1 MIVAAAIKQDGKVWT
16 LPPPARHHDI
26 IKLIITETGNMV
38 DGEQGFVDEHGNFLN
53 RVKAGMEAM
62 GSGQLEKLPRP
73 PRLFS
78 EDLW

>member
-1 MIVAAAIKQDGKVWT
+1 
-16 LPPPARHHDI
+16 
-26 IKLIITETGNMV
+26 MV
-38 DGEQGFVDEHGNFLN
+38 TGEQGFVDEHGNFLN
-53 RVKAGMEAM
+53 RVKAGLEAM

>member
-1 MIVAAAIKQDGKVWT
+1 MDYCLLTTSIQLVIEK
-16 LPPPARHHDI
+16 
-26 IKLIITETGNMV
+26 TG
-38 DGEQGFVDEHGNFLN
+38 DYSGEQGFVDDKGNFLN
-53 RVKAGMEAM
+53 RVQAGQEAV

>member
-1 MIVAAAIKQDGKVWT
+1 MIVEAAIKQDGKVWT
-16 LPPPARHHDI
+16 LPPPARHHDL
-26 IKLIITETGNMV
+26 IKLIIEETGEMV
-38 DGEQGFVDEHGNFLN
+38 TGEQGFVDDHGNFLN
-53 RVKAGMEAM
+53 QVQAGQEAI